1 MNKANQN
8 ALYQQTNQGLLGI
21 RQAEI
26 SYYINLC
33 VAFGTQAALVG
44 GFTYG
49 IFTQNQFNEET
60 GYSKYFQDVYWVS
73 SSGTIAA
80 SVHVIL
86 TSMLLQVLGP
96 GLALHGP
103 IGSMARACEGMR
115 REQRT
120 VITAFIIMIVLFSIS
135 TILSFWAVMT
145 TFSAAGSTLVWLV
158 ASRYYYIYCER
169 IYLRFYWKEE
179 KDYWRRSA
187 DFSDDPA
194 GVSDDYEPPAVTQTK
209 ERLNAL
215 HRMHGENRESF
226 EKKDRQASVQGHY
239 MHDDDDASRRRSR
252 SISTS
257 KAAAP
262 AKRRLFNVSFPF
274 RRSKK
279 ADAKSRSSTDNP
291 LTTSLLTSQ
300 VADSTPQGLRELAM
314 EGFLLIKRF
323 SYSLS
328 TSDKH
333 SFKWERRYFTLN
345 YLGHL
350 FYYNSRTDFRENPR
364 RPIHKRPLMLQDFF
378 VVVRNSERDG
388 DNVSS
393 FRSVDSNMPGLE
405 RAHSITSTLSAATA
419 MTPGH
424 NHYDTGNRG
433 KSGVHVFEITLI
445 PRENEKQFRRLNLQ
459 QHQHQQLVAGGQE
472 IDSRRGDSDDNMSQ
486 SDHDSVSNE
495 ETETSKFLGKQEYKR
510 DWVLRCDT
518 AEELTVWVDVI
529 RDVCPSCFR

>member
-96 GLALHGP
+96 GLALH
-103 IGSMARACEGMR
+103 
-115 REQRT
+115 
-120 VITAFIIMIVLFSIS
+120 
-135 TILSFWAVMT
+135 
-145 TFSAAGSTLVWLV
+145 
-158 ASRYYYIYCER
+158 
-169 IYLRFYWKEE
+169 
-179 KDYWRRSA
+179 
-187 DFSDDPA
+187 
-194 GVSDDYEPPAVTQTK
+194 
-209 ERLNAL
+209 
-215 HRMHGENRESF
+215 
-226 EKKDRQASVQGHY
+226 
-239 MHDDDDASRRRSR
+239 
-252 SISTS
+252 
-257 KAAAP
+257 
-262 AKRRLFNVSFPF
+262 
-274 RRSKK
+274 
-279 ADAKSRSSTDNP
+279 DNP

>member
-26 SYYINLC
+26 NYYINLC
-33 VAFGTQAALVG
+33 VAFGTQAALIG

-49 IFTQNQFNEET
+49 IFTQNQFNEDT

-120 VITAFIIMIVLFSIS
+120 VIAAFIIMIVLFSIS

-179 KDYWRRSA
+179 QDYWRRSA

-226 EKKDRQASVQGHY
+226 EKKDRQASVQGQ
-239 MHDDDDASRRRSR
+239 HDDDSAVRRRSV
-252 SISTS
+252 STS
-257 KAAAP
+257 KAP

-274 RRSKK
+274 RRNKK
-279 ADAKSRSSTDNP
+279 AEAKSRASTDNP

-300 VADSTPQGLRELAM
+300 VADSAPQGLRELAM

-328 TSDKH
+328 TTDKLN
-333 SFKWERRYFTLN
+333 FKWERRYFILN
-345 YLGHL
+345 YLGHM
-350 FYYNSRTDFRENPR
+350 FYYKSRTDFRENPR
-364 RPIHKRPLMLQDFF
+364 RPIHKRPLMMQDFY

-388 DNVSS
+388 DNIPS
-393 FRSVDSNMPGLE
+393 FRSVDSNTPGLE

-419 MTPGH
+419 MTPNR
-424 NHYDTGNRG
+424 NHYDTGHRG
-433 KSGVHVFEITLI
+433 KSGVHIFEIMLI
-445 PRENEKQFRRLNLQ
+445 PRENEKQFRRMNSQ
-459 QHQHQQLVAGGQE
+459 QAGQE
-472 IDSRRGDSDDNMSQ
+472 TESRRGDSDDNMSQ

-495 ETETSKFLGKQEYKR
+495 ETETSKFINKQEYKR

-529 RDVCPSCFR
+529 RNVCPSCFR